1 MVSTLPVWTYGSSVI
16 FRSGVGA
23 PVVGDCDGEYNYDSR
38 KNTLHWSLPVI
49 DHSNKSGSM
58 EFSMGGHPDD
68 FFPINV
74 SFVSKKSYC
83 DIQVRHFIPLVA

>member
-1 MVSTLPVWTYGSSVI
+1 M
-16 FRSGVGA
+16 
-23 PVVGDCDGEYNYDSR
+23 GDCDGEYNYDSR
-38 KNTLHWSLPVI
+38 KNTLHWTLPVI

-83 DIQVRHFIPLVA
+83 DIQVSIFQVQSTLVISNLTGPNKKVRVLSSTR

>member
-1 MVSTLPVWTYGSSVI
+1 MHIVYS
-16 FRSGVGA
+16 RSGVGA

-38 KNTLHWSLPVI
+38 KTTLHWSLPVI

-68 FFPINV
+68 FFPITV

-83 DIQVRHFIPLVA
+83 DIQV